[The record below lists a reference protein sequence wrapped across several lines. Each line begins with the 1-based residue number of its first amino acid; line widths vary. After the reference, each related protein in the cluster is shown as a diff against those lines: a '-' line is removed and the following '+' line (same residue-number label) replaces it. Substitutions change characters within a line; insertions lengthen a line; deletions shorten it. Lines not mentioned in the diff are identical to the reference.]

1 MLAFFIVFKNMY
13 HVLRILF
20 KQQEQQAVMGSVV
33 FLLAIGMFFYH
44 GVESLGYLDAL
55 YLSVMTLTTVGYG
68 DLHPVT
74 PLGKIFSMGYV
85 LLGIGMISALIANF
99 NRALRQHHGVDTPPK
114 KESNE

>member
-33 FLLAIGMFFYH
+33 FLLAIGM
-44 GVESLGYLDAL
+44 
-55 YLSVMTLTTVGYG
+55 
-68 DLHPVT
+68 
-74 PLGKIFSMGYV
+74 
-85 LLGIGMISALIANF
+85 ISALIANF
-99 NRALRQHHGVDTPPK
+99 NRALRQHHGIDTPPK